1 MKNYKKILLTF
12 GLIGLIALGGQ
23 KAYAVNFYDTLGTR
37 YEGAVERLAELKIVT
52 GVSKNSFDPER
63 KVTRAE
69 FAKMYIESAL
79 KPAEIEALII
89 DDANVIGF
97 KDVKKEEWYYKYIVC
112 AVNKGFMKGYE
123 DGTFKPDKEVTY
135 AEISKMVTLALG
147 HDYLTVDTENAWYTN
162 YVDKMYSE
170 GLFRNVL
177 FKEITDP
184 ATRGNVANIIWNML
198 RADVWKMVKRSDADG
213 FVYVN
218 TYNNLFSHKIIDHI
232 LLLNAKIQGF
242 KEINGNIYVTIKDT
256 NYKLFDQSTQITFSM
271 IGGYSD
277 VLLKRVEYPGEV
289 VRYEAV
295 GISTDIGST
304 LHEGTYKKLKE
315 EGFDL
320 TNKYR
325 LSSDTD
331 YAYLYHNEND
341 SSYSDRAVGIMMNN
355 VTIIKKSKVTDTA
368 EKIDES
374 DKSHSSTK
382 NQFEDDPISYRYEK
396 LDKVF
401 TREID
406 INEGEKKIE
415 GNALL
420 FKNNQRVE
428 WSSLKEGDI
437 LVEVAKNEYYF
448 IASTESTTTVLK
460 EYNKKKGEYSITT
473 SSGTYETYAQTRY
486 LDYFSDKV
494 YTFNSLKDSKLK
506 EAIDKKV
513 RLTFDMSDRVV
524 KIELLEDKVDTKE
537 LNMGIFMNLTVLSKD
552 KNARNKLTIYQN
564 GKSKAYNTS
573 MSSISVDPGALIVY
587 TYDDKNPG
595 IIKSVKSASGK
606 VKLTDKIVID
616 KYKTS
621 DLQNSV
627 KYFDEEDELSITAI
641 KYHYKF
647 GKYENPSSF
656 DIETITISEYLGYKD
671 ADTTSYAIVDSE
683 DVIKQIFVEDRTEK
697 STTYYGV
704 VNKISKDSKSGKITV
719 KVDVVGVKSLQ
730 EYEYTGRIDFI
741 EGDFIKFVSEKGDK
755 LEYKEKF
762 TIGVLGYYKDL
773 EVISSS
779 IDSKTKKVTS
789 YNLSNDSLLDVT
801 NWKII
806 TEGEEY
812 NLNAYD
818 VFLLTIGK
826 IDDTQALCFKKTENV
841 KPSNIKLENGDLI
854 AINEIEGTVIIY
866 RGYEKK

>member
-1 MKNYKKILLTF
+1 MKNCKKFLLAL
-12 GLIGLIALGGQ
+12 GLVGIIALGGQ
-23 KAYAVNFYDTLGTR
+23 KAYAVSFYDTLGTR
-37 YEGAVERLAELKIVT
+37 YEGAVERLAELKIVS

-69 FAKMYIESAL
+69 FAKMYIEAAL

-112 AVNKGFMKGYE
+112 AVNRGFMKGYE

-147 HDYLTVDTENAWYTN
+147 HEYLTVDTENAWYTN
-162 YVDKMYSE
+162 YVDKMYAE
-170 GLFRNVL
+170 GLFRNVM
-177 FKEITDP
+177 FRDVTDP

-198 RADVWKMVKRSDADG
+198 RADVWKMVKRSDAEG
-213 FVYVN
+213 FVYVS
-218 TYNNLFSHKIIDHI
+218 TYNTLFSQKIIDHV

-242 KEINGNIYVTIKDT
+242 KEISGNIYVTIKDT
-256 NYKLFDQSTQITFSM
+256 DYKLFDQSTQITFSM

-277 VLLKRVEYPGEV
+277 VLLKRVEYPGEIV
-289 VRYEAV
+289 KYEAV

-304 LHEGTYKKLKE
+304 LYEGTYKKLKE

-341 SSYSDRAVGIMMNN
+341 PTYSDRAVGIKMNN
-355 VTIIKKSKVTDTA
+355 VTIVNKSKITDTA
-368 EKIDES
+368 EKLDED

-382 NQFEDDPISYRYEK
+382 NQFEDDIISYRYDK

-406 INEGEKKIE
+406 INDGEKKIG

-428 WSSLKEGDI
+428 WSSLKENDI
-437 LVEVAKNEYYF
+437 LVEIAKDQYYF
-448 IASTESTTTVLK
+448 IASTEKITTVLK

-473 SSGTYETYAQTRY
+473 SSGTYETYAQTKY
-486 LDYFSDKV
+486 LDYFSNKV
-494 YTFNSLKDSKLK
+494 YNFNSLSDSRLK

-524 KIELLEDKVDTKE
+524 KIELLENKVDTKE
-537 LNMGIFMNLTVLSKD
+537 LNMGIFLNLTVLSKD
-552 KNARNKLTIYQN
+552 KGAKNKLTVYQN
-564 GKSKAYNTS
+564 GKSKNYNTS
-573 MSSISVDPGALIVY
+573 ITSISVDPGALIVY
-587 TYDDKNPG
+587 SYDEKNTSM
-595 IIKSVKSASGK
+595 IKTVKAAAGK
-606 VKLTDKIVID
+606 VKLTDKIVMD

-621 DLQNSV
+621 ELQNSI
-627 KYFDEEDELSITAI
+627 KYFDEEDDLQITAI

-647 GKYENPSSF
+647 GKYDKPSDF
-656 DIETITISEYLGYKD
+656 DIETITIDEYLGYKD

-683 DVIKQIFVEDRTEK
+683 NVIKQIFVEDHTEK

-704 VNKISKDSKSGKITV
+704 VNKISKDYKSGKITV
-719 KVDVVGVKSLQ
+719 KVNVVGVKNIQ

-755 LEYKEKF
+755 LDYKEKY
-762 TIGVLGYYKDL
+762 TVGVLGYYKDL
-773 EVISSS
+773 EVLSST
-779 IDSKTKKVTS
+779 IDSKTKKVVG
-789 YNLSNDSLLDVT
+789 YKLSNDGVLDIT

-806 TEGEEY
+806 TNGEEY

-818 VFLLTIGK
+818 IFLLTVGK
-826 IDDTQALCFKKTENV
+826 LDNTEALCFKKTENV
-841 KPSNIKLENGDLI
+841 KPSNIKLENGDMI